1 MKLMPGN
8 ETESQNVD
16 SVYLLEVRPV
26 KSAIPDPVRPVG
38 GRERAPVR

>member
-1 MKLMPGN
+1 MKVMPGN
-8 ETESQNVD
+8 ETQSQNMD

-26 KSAIPDPVRPVG
+26 KSAIPDPVPPVD